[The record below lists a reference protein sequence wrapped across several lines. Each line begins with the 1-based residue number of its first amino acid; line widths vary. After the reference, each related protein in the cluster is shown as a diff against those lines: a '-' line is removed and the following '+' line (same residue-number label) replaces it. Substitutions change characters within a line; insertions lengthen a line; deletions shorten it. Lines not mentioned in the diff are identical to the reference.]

1 MSSILL
7 EIVTPEGLL
16 LSEDVYM
23 IMAAGSE
30 GAMGILPGHT
40 HLLTALTINVLRWQL
55 PGGEEKKAAVSGGF
69 MEVTPTKVS
78 ILAESAELPE
88 QIDETR
94 CQDARRRALER
105 LAQGKDGAD
114 INLLRAERALQRA
127 LNRLKALN

>member
-7 EIVTPEGLL
+7 EIVTPERLL
-16 LSEDVYM
+16 LSEEAYM
-23 IMAAGSE
+23 IMAVGSE

-40 HLLTALTINVLRWQL
+40 HLLTALAINELRWQL
-55 PGGEEKKAAVSGGF
+55 PGGEEKKAAISGGF

-94 CQDARRRALER
+94 CREAHKRALDR
-105 LAQGKDGAD
+105 LEQGKNNTD
-114 INLLRAERALQRA
+114 IDMRRAERSLQRA
-127 LNRLKALN
+127 LTRLKVLN